1 MKLLNNYIVRWAA
14 FFLLLIVVGL
24 MVDNNYAL
32 DILITIVFYAGM
44 ASAWNIVGGYAGQ
57 VSVGHVAFLGLGAYT
72 STILFLK
79 LNITPLI
86 GIFAGGI
93 VAMLLALCIGFL
105 TIRLRGP
112 FFTLSTIAIAEIL
125 LILAVRFHD
134 LTGGSEG
141 LNIPYRPAL
150 YNFVFKSYFTYYLI
164 FVLLMACIVGVLCY
178 INRSRVGYY
187 LRAVR
192 EDETAASSLG
202 VDVFKSKLIAL
213 LISAFFTGVGGA
225 LYAQYL
231 LFIDPHT
238 VFTVAFSTKVAA
250 LSIVGGIGTVLGPII
265 GSFIL
270 TPLEIFLR
278 SMLGGTYQGLYL
290 LIYGVIMVTVI
301 LIIPKGIYGALRDFF
316 KKQRKQR
323 SHELSSGE

>member
-1 MKLLNNYIVRWAA
+1 MKLLNNKIIRWAA
-14 FFLLLIVVGL
+14 FFLVLIIAGL
-24 MVDNNYAL
+24 VVDNNYYL
-32 DILITIVFYAGM
+32 DILITVVFYACM

-93 VAMLLALCIGFL
+93 MAMVLALLIGFL

-125 LILAVRFHD
+125 LVLAVRFHG

-141 LNIPYRPAL
+141 LNIPYRPSV
-150 YNFVFKSYFTYYLI
+150 YNFVFKSYFTYYMMFI
-164 FVLLMACIVGVLCY
+164 LLMIAIVAVISY
-178 INRSRVGYY
+178 INKSRTGFY

-202 VDVFKSKLIAL
+202 VDVLRSKLTAL
-213 LISAFFTGVGGA
+213 LVSAFFTGVGGA

-238 VFTVAFSTKVAA
+238 VFTVSFSTKVAA
-250 LSIVGGIGTVLGPII
+250 LSIVGGIGTVIGPIV

-278 SMLGGTYQGLYL
+278 SQLGGTYQGLYL
-290 LIYGVIMVTVI
+290 LIYGVIMVSVI
-301 LIIPKGIYGALRDFF
+301 LIIPKGIYGALSDAIKRR
-316 KKQRKQR
+316 RKQVKN
-323 SHELSSGE
+323 ELSA

>member
-1 MKLLNNYIVRWAA
+1 MKLLHNKLFRWAI
-14 FFLLLIVVGL
+14 FFIVLLGAGFFA
-24 MVDNNYAL
+24 DNNYYL
-32 DILITIVFYAGM
+32 DILITIVFYACM

-79 LNITPLI
+79 LGVSPII
-86 GIFAGGI
+86 GIPLGGV
-93 VAMLLALCIGFL
+93 VAMALALGIGFL
-105 TIRLRGP
+105 TIRLHGP

-125 LILAVRFHD
+125 MVLAIRFHG

-141 LNIPYRPAL
+141 LNIPYEPSV
-150 YNFVFKSYFTYYLI
+150 YNVVFKSYFVYYTL
-164 FVLLMACIVGVLCY
+164 FVALMAAIVAVISY
-178 INRSRVGYY
+178 INTSRTGYY
-187 LRAVR
+187 LRAIR
-192 EDETAASSLG
+192 EDETASSSLG
-202 VDVFKSKLIAL
+202 VDILQFKLRAL

-250 LSIVGGIGTVLGPII
+250 LSIVGGIGTVIGPIV

-278 SMLGGTYQGLYL
+278 SQFGGTYQGLYL
-290 LIYGVIMVTVI
+290 LIYGVIMLAVI
-301 LIIPKGIYGALRDFF
+301 VLIPKGIYGTFVDSKNRN
-316 KKQRKQR
+316 RR
-323 SHELSSGE
+323 

>member
-1 MKLLNNYIVRWAA
+1 MKLLHNSLLRWAA
-14 FFLLLIVVGL
+14 FFVLLIIAGFVVS
-24 MVDNNYAL
+24 NNYYL
-32 DILITIVFYAGM
+32 DILITIVFYACM
-44 ASAWNIVGGYAGQ
+44 ACAWNIVGGYAGQ

-79 LNITPLI
+79 LNLTPMVGIFLGGMMAMVLALLI
-86 GIFAGGI
+86 G
-93 VAMLLALCIGFL
+93 ML

-125 LILAVRFHD
+125 MVLAVRFHD

-141 LNIPYRPAL
+141 LNIPYRPSV
-150 YNFVFKSYFTYYLI
+150 YNFVFKEYTTYYVL
-164 FVLLMACIVGVLCY
+164 FVILMAAVVAVTSY
-178 INRSRVGYY
+178 INSSKTGYY

-192 EDETAASSLG
+192 EDETAAASLG
-202 VDVFKSKLIAL
+202 VDILKSKMTAL

-225 LYAQYL
+225 MYAQYL

-238 VFTVAFSTKVAA
+238 VFTVSFSTKVAA
-250 LSIVGGIGTVLGPII
+250 LSIVGGIGTVIGPIV

-278 SMLGGTYQGLYL
+278 SQLGGTYQGLYL
-290 LIYGVIMVTVI
+290 LIYGIIMITVI
-301 LIIPKGIYGALRDFF
+301 LLIPKGIYGALSA
-316 KKQRKQR
+316 KVNALRKGR
-323 SHELSSGE
+323 